1 MIKTALISV
10 WDKNGLDELVIFL
23 YENNI
28 EIISTGGTQKYIESL
43 GVNVTPVSTITGQDV
58 IMDGRVKTLHPKIF
72 GGILADRNNK
82 SHIEDLSN
90 INAKPIDL
98 VVVNFYPFSEEAASK
113 KLKLKEACLLYTY
126 PSPRDRG

>member
-23 YENNI
+23 TENNI

-43 GVNVTPVSTITGQDV
+43 GINVTPVSTITGQDA

-82 SHIEDLSN
+82 SHIEHT
-90 INAKPIDL
+90 
-98 VVVNFYPFSEEAASK
+98 FRSK
-113 KLKLKEACLLYTY
+113 C
-126 PSPRDRG
+126 S